1 MAKRNIMNAE
11 DQQKEKYYQSE
22 YQRYQQ
28 EGNQEGMDWAHNNA
42 ETLRNKYGYS
52 GGSDG
57 SQKTPLGYT
66 SKHADQ
72 INASIEKLTNQ
83 QPFTYDYT
91 KDPLYQQYEQAYRR
105 EGERAFENAIGEYA
119 AMTGGLPSS
128 WAVSAASQAQNYYNQ
143 QLADKIPEL
152 QQLAYQMYQDQ
163 IANERNNLYDV
174 LAVDAND
181 LNIWGA
187 NSNLINYLDETEYN
201 RNYQAQRD
209 AITDARY
216 DRAELAQNKQ
226 NEINNALSIMESI
239 GYVPENLAGV
249 LGIDPGTQ
257 TLGGRQVD
265 WGQNMDQISTAMA
278 LSELFGYAPDRAAGI
293 LGIDPGAQTL
303 GGREFDFNSDMA
315 RRELALQALRARN
328 SSSGSGGGN
337 DNSSKTKFSS
347 SEIEVAEENIL
358 NGQADDWT
366 MSALRQKF
374 PNMTDEQIFQYYGVN
389 EAGNE
394 NVDGTISNQTDEAQ
408 TDWIYVPGFGR
419 LSFNEL
425 EKKIDNG
432 EIIENYDPKTR
443 TYTYTKKK

>member
-1 MAKRNIMNAE
+1 MAKRYIMNAE

-28 EGNQEGMDWAHNNA
+28 EGNQEGMDWAHSNA

-163 IANERNNLYDV
+163 IANERNNLYDA

-216 DRAELAQNKQ
+216 DSEIAYQKERDAISDQRYEDETAYNREMDRLQMEANQNAQSFAQAIQKWQLTGTLDEQSAKVLGLPAGISNTDYRFALAQEALQREQFEHQKVQDDRQNALSWASVNNSRAAQANSQRSQQWNQAMEMWQASGSSGASEAVARVLGIAPGTVYGGEGQEPLDTSHYGEIYSEMMQSEDPEQWLAQN
-226 NEINNALSIMESI
+226 ASSLSKE
-239 GYVPENLAGV
+239 
-249 LGIDPGTQ
+249 
-257 TLGGRQVD
+257 TLD
-265 WGQNMDQISTAMA
+265 WLYSM
-278 LSELFGYAPDRAAGI
+278 LY
-293 LGIDPGAQTL
+293 
-303 GGREFDFNSDMA
+303 
-315 RRELALQALRARN
+315 
-328 SSSGSGGGN
+328 
-337 DNSSKTKFSS
+337 
-347 SEIEVAEENIL
+347 
-358 NGQADDWT
+358 
-366 MSALRQKF
+366 
-374 PNMTDEQIFQYYGVN
+374 
-389 EAGNE
+389 
-394 NVDGTISNQTDEAQ
+394 
-408 TDWIYVPGFGR
+408 
-419 LSFNEL
+419 
-425 EKKIDNG
+425 
-432 EIIENYDPKTR
+432 
-443 TYTYTKKK
+443 